1 MLTRVEAGNMSS
13 SSSKFT
19 YVNVGSVSITAPVST
34 VVSPVSVFVT
44 VKDVS
49 ADSDRSPHHH
59 IDSLPLRAERT
70 AE

>member
-19 YVNVGSVSITAPVST
+19 YVNVGSVLITTSFST
-34 VVSPVSVFVT
+34 VVALVSVFVT

-49 ADSDRSPHHH
+49 ADSDRSLMV
-59 IDSLPLRAERT
+59 ISRDG
-70 AE
+70 

>member
-49 ADSDRSPHHH
+49 SDSVRSLTVMFG
-59 IDSLPLRAERT
+59 SG
-70 AE
+70 

>member
-1 MLTRVEAGNMSS
+1 MSPFES
-13 SSSKFT
+13 NRT

-49 ADSDRSPHHH
+49 ADSDRSLMV
-59 IDSLPLRAERT
+59 IFRDG
-70 AE
+70 

>member
-13 SSSKFT
+13 SPSKFT
-19 YVNVGSVSITAPVST
+19 YVNIGFVSITAPVST

-49 ADSDRSPHHH
+49 SVSDRSLMV
-59 IDSLPLRAERT
+59 IFRDG
-70 AE
+70 

>member
-19 YVNVGSVSITAPVST
+19 YVNVGSVSITTSFST
-34 VVSPVSVFVT
+34 VVALVSVFVT

-49 ADSDRSPHHH
+49 ADSDRSLMV
-59 IDSLPLRAERT
+59 IFRDG
-70 AE
+70 

>member
-19 YVNVGSVSITAPVST
+19 YVNVGSESITAPFST

-44 VKDVS
+44 VKVVS
-49 ADSDRSPHHH
+49 SESTRSLTV
-59 IDSLPLRAERT
+59 IFRDG
-70 AE
+70 

>member
-19 YVNVGSVSITAPVST
+19 DVNVGSVSITAPVST
-34 VVSPVSVFVT
+34 VVSLVSVFVT

-49 ADSDRSPHHH
+49 ADSDRLLMVISR
-59 IDSLPLRAERT
+59 DG
-70 AE
+70 

>member
-49 ADSDRSPHHH
+49 AASDRLLMVISR
-59 IDSLPLRAERT
+59 DG
-70 AE
+70 

>member
-13 SSSKFT
+13 SLSKFT
-19 YVNVGSVSITAPVST
+19 YVNVGSESITAPFST

-49 ADSDRSPHHH
+49 SASDRSLMV
-59 IDSLPLRAERT
+59 IFRDG
-70 AE
+70 